1 MNGGEVCFADL
12 VVSGVSSMNTWL
24 NATIL
29 KMSHTHTHMYRH
41 TYTHARTC
49 IHTRTHMHTHTR
61 AHAYTHT
68 CTRTHTRTD
77 TRVFL
82 QSTNLI
88 DYNITF

>member
-12 VVSGVSSMNTWL
+12 MVSGVSSTNTWL
-24 NATIL
+24 NATIF
-29 KMSHTHTHMYRH
+29 KMSHTRTHMHRH
-41 TYTHARTC
+41 TYTHARTR
-49 IHTRTHMHTHTR
+49 IHTRTHMRVHMHTHTR
-61 AHAYTHT
+61 AHV
-68 CTRTHTRTD
+68 HTRTD